1 MRMNRQPLSLKVL
14 AAYARDIGTGVVRID
29 HRSMDSLGVI
39 SGAMVE
45 VIGKK
50 DGVDAKCYPLLPSD
64 ENQGITRIDPDIRK
78 RAGIAIED
86 TVTIRNLAPV
96 PPENFADEK
105 LSGAMEAREA
115 KGTHAEDHATRG
127 DAEDRNSIP
136 EEGEIS
142 EFQGD
147 THFSAAKFVLSGS
160 CINFDKERNK
170 LMDFMNRLEV
180 AAHSKSNCK
189 CYSDGKK
196 ALGWDFFLLEVDE
209 GFAEKLRNIY
219 PDMDKQE
226 AGTSEE
232 RFALW
237 MNKQLKKSKLEFYL
251 KLNDIPQD
259 KVSGFRLDPDF
270 YRDKAGLD
278 DLR

>member
-1 MRMNRQPLSLKVL
+1 MRMNRQPVSLKVL

-29 HRSMDSLGVI
+29 HRSMDSLGVMP
-39 SGAMVE
+39 GATVE
-45 VIGKK
+45 VIGKT
-50 DGVDAKCYPLLPSD
+50 DGVDASCYPLLPSD

-78 RAGIAIED
+78 RIGVAIED
-86 TVTIRNLAPV
+86 TVTIRNLVPV
-96 PPENFADEK
+96 PTENFADEK
-105 LSGAMEAREA
+105 VSGAVEPKESQGSSEHNAIQDESADGSMP
-115 KGTHAEDHATRG
+115 DNG
-127 DAEDRNSIP
+127 DIP
-136 EEGEIS
+136 

-147 THFSAAKFVLSGS
+147 TRFSAAKFVLSGS
-160 CINFDKERNK
+160 CINFDKERSK
-170 LMDFMNRLEV
+170 LMDFMLTLEA

-196 ALGWDFFLLEVDE
+196 ALGWDFFLLEMDE

-219 PDMDKQE
+219 PEIDKQE
-226 AGTSEE
+226 AGTTEE

-259 KVSGFRLDPDF
+259 KVSGFRLDPDY
-270 YRDKAGLD
+270 YRNKTGLD